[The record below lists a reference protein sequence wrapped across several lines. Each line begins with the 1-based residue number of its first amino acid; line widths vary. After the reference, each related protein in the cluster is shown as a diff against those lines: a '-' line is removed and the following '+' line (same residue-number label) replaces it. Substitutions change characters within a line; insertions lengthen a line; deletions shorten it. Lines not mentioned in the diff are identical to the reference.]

1 MRMVLMV
8 LAFMLVMV
16 SAAMATEYMPGAT
29 YGQVS
34 PDRVLAERTDAE
46 LVVPA
51 AAIYSPEGRY
61 GFYQVT
67 EQCCPE
73 RVLAE
78 RIKHATASGP
88 YLAYT
93 AAERYPMWGCC
104 GQVSPDRVFCER
116 CGKT

>member
-1 MRMVLMV
+1 MRMVSMV

-16 SAAMATEYMPGAT
+16 PAAMATEYIPGAT

-34 PDRVLAERTDAE
+34 PDRVLAERTEVE

-51 AAIYSPEGRY
+51 AATYSPEGRY

-78 RIKHATASGP
+78 RYKAAAARGE

-93 AAERYPMWGCC
+93 TAERYPMWGCC

-116 CGKT
+116 CGLT